1 VLPPLAA
8 LPFSLA
14 SLLYAQWSLLE
25 ERFLSGLKRSFYGLR
40 EERRTALAHFQK
52 LKRAF
57 LDYLRRPDTK
67 QQMLTAFQR
76 EFNAVNVCVN
86 RTQSCVKP
94 RACVN
99 LTQSCVEP
107 QACAD
112 LTQSCVKPQAC
123 VDLTQSCV
131 KPQACVDLTQ
141 SCVDLTQSC
150 VDLTQSCVDLT
161 QSCVDLTQLD
171 LRRLPEAKGE
181 LLLRTEELRDALWE
195 ACDAKLADNTAEL
208 EAATATSW
216 AQDHS
221 VALGQ
226 HFAALVQLE
235 ADCFAATGD
244 LVSNF
249 FRAKLKLPIKAAS
262 GFPQLTPVLE
272 WEQPLLDEEAETNA
286 SDPKAKAAKDAKAS
300 PKGAAEGLGEL
311 PAWLAPLEESAPQLV
326 AAVMHALATIPTPE
340 RNDDMASDPKAKG
353 GGKADAGAEEAE
365 AEAAKERALL
375 RLASAEIAAALAAQL
390 EARLQVR
397 IVLKHAA
404 SMRRTCMGCLIAR
417 RVANTDNVVRCAL
430 PLVG

>member
-1 VLPPLAA
+1 
-8 LPFSLA
+8 
-14 SLLYAQWSLLE
+14 
-25 ERFLSGLKRSFYGLR
+25 
-40 EERRTALAHFQK
+40 
-52 LKRAF
+52 
-57 LDYLRRPDTK
+57 
-67 QQMLTAFQR
+67 
-76 EFNAVNVCVN
+76 
-86 RTQSCVKP
+86 
-94 RACVN
+94 
-99 LTQSCVEP
+99 
-107 QACAD
+107 
-112 LTQSCVKPQAC
+112 
-123 VDLTQSCV
+123 
-131 KPQACVDLTQ
+131 
-141 SCVDLTQSC
+141 
-150 VDLTQSCVDLT
+150 
-161 QSCVDLTQLD
+161 LD